1 MSQEKLPRE
10 IVWDGAHLSD
20 LGLTCLADGE
30 VDILEKDAVVHA
42 DACDWC
48 ARRLGKTALLAEAVG
63 AGVVA
68 VEKARPSRAPARA
81 AHKPWQA
88 LFAGVVVAMLAGLPM
103 LMHLGRT
110 TSGIMLFFTRGV
122 PVLARGG
129 FALATSQAVK
139 GALPIASVAASA
151 LLVLMGM
158 MIAGSAKA
166 ARARGVEGSA
176 S

>member
-30 VDILEKDAVVHA
+30 EEILERNAIVHLE
-42 DACDWC
+42 ACEWC

-63 AGVVA
+63 AGVASVDG
-68 VEKARPSRAPARA
+68 ARSSRAPVRA

-110 TSGIMLFFTRGV
+110 TSGVMLFVTRGL

-129 FALATSQAVK
+129 FALATNQAVR
-139 GALPIASVAASA
+139 GALPMASLAASA
-151 LLVLMGM
+151 LLVVMGM
-158 MIAGSAKA
+158 MIATS
-166 ARARGVEGSA
+166 ARARPRAVEGSA

>member
-30 VDILEKDAVVHA
+30 VDILERDAVAHA

-63 AGVVA
+63 AGVA
-68 VEKARPSRAPARA
+68 SVESVRASRAPARA

-88 LFAGVVVAMLAGLPM
+88 LFGGVVVAMLAGLPM
-103 LMHLGRT
+103 LTHLGRT
-110 TSGIMLFFTRGV
+110 TTGIMLFFTRGV

-129 FALATSQAVK
+129 FALATSHSVQ
-139 GALPIASVAASA
+139 GALPIASIAVSA
-151 LLVLMGM
+151 LLVVMGL
-158 MIAGSAKA
+158 MIAASAKSRS
-166 ARARGVEGSA
+166 RAVEGSA

>member
-30 VDILEKDAVVHA
+30 VDILERDAIAHA

-63 AGVVA
+63 AGVA
-68 VEKARPSRAPARA
+68 SVESARSSRAPARA
-81 AHKPWQA
+81 VHRPWQA

-103 LMHLGRT
+103 LTHLGRT
-110 TSGIMLFFTRGV
+110 TSGVMLFFTRGV

-129 FALATSQAVK
+129 FALATSHAVK
-139 GALPIASVAASA
+139 GALPVASVAASL
-151 LLVLMGM
+151 LLVVMGM
-158 MIAGSAKA
+158 MVAASAKSRSGA
-166 ARARGVEGSA
+166 VEGSA